1 MNVSSKKI
9 DSLSK
14 FFIGIQSL
22 FILIRFELHQLVF
35 SLINS
40 AVTYIPL
47 PEDRIKRIFFVL
59 DLRWNIDQRSVRRD
73 GGPLPLPERLL
84 PPGKRGHEN
93 WNGLNGEM
101 PRFRPLVCTGVKLYT
116 S

>member
-1 MNVSSKKI
+1 MSTE
-9 DSLSK
+9 DT
-14 FFIGIQSL
+14 F
-22 FILIRFELHQLVF
+22 
-35 SLINS
+35 
-40 AVTYIPL
+40 IPL
-47 PEDRIKRIFFVL
+47 PKDLIKLIFL
-59 DLRWNIDQRSVRRD
+59 DLRRNVDQRTVRRD
-73 GGPLPLPERLL
+73 GGSLPLPQRLL